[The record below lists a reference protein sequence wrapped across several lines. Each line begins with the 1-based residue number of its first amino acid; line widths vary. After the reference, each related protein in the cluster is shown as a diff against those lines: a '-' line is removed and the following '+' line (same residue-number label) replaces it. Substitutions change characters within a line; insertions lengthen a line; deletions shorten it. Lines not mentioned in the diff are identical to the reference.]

1 MQPMYFDHNST
12 TPVDPQVL
20 EVMLPYFNQKF
31 GNAASSTHAY
41 GRMAS
46 DAVERAR
53 EQVAA
58 LIGAE
63 PGEIIFTS
71 GATESLNLA
80 MRGAMAAYADKGR
93 HLVICA
99 TEHKA
104 VLDTAADLEKRGAE
118 VSILGVDRE
127 GRVDLEELET
137 QLRDDTVLVAIMMA
151 NNETGVLQDSAAIGE
166 FARAKKVLHLSD
178 TTQTVGKMRVDVN
191 EQSID
196 LCTISGHK
204 IYGPKGCGAL
214 YVRRKNPR
222 VTLLPELTGGGHEGG
237 LRAGTLNVP
246 GIVGLGEACH
256 LAGNRLWEYGVHTS
270 RWRTFFEQMI
280 CVEHKLGRI
289 NGSTRHRLPNT
300 TSITFQGIRTGELM
314 RTLPEMAFSAGSACT
329 SALDQPSHV
338 LAAMGLAEAEIRSSA
353 RFSFGLHT
361 TEMEVNRAILR
372 IAEVLDRN

>member
-1 MQPMYFDHNST
+1 MYFDHNST

-20 EVMLPYFNQKF
+20 EAMLPYFSQKF

-41 GRMAS
+41 GRMCS
-46 DAVERAR
+46 DAVEKAR

-58 LIGAE
+58 LIGGE

-80 MRGAMAAYADKGR
+80 MRGAMAAYSEKGR

-104 VLDTAADLEKRGAE
+104 VFDTAADLEKQGAE
-118 VSILGVDRE
+118 VSILCVDRE
-127 GRVDLEELET
+127 GRIDLGELESL
-137 QLRDDTVLVAIMMA
+137 LRDDTVLVAVMMA
-151 NNETGVLQDSAAIGE
+151 NNETGVLQDSASVGE
-166 FARAKKVLHLSD
+166 LARAKQVLHLCD
-178 TTQTVGKMRVDVN
+178 TTQALGKMRVDVN
-191 EQSID
+191 EHRID
-196 LCTISGHK
+196 LCSISGHK
-204 IYGPKGCGAL
+204 FYGPKGCGAL

-222 VTLLPELTGGGHEGG
+222 VTLLPEMTGGGHERG

-246 GIVGLGEACH
+246 GIVGLGEACR
-256 LAGNRLWEYGVHTS
+256 LAGERLWEYGIHTS

-300 TSITFQGIRTGELM
+300 TNISFHGIRSRELM
-314 RTLPEMAFSAGSACT
+314 NALPELAFSAGSACS
-329 SALDQPSHV
+329 SAIDRPSHV
-338 LAAMGLAEAEIRSSA
+338 LAAMGLTEDESRSSA
-353 RFSFGLHT
+353 RFSFGIHT
-361 TEMEVNRAILR
+361 TEEEVNRAILR
-372 IAEVLDRN
+372 IGELLVRK